1 MGQGPGL
8 VTSPSFFVLAKA
20 PPSAS
25 FFENFSLVLFSEWRF
40 RNWLGT
46 PGEEPRTLF
55 PQLSVEL
62 QEKAVCFLRLLLPF
76 QATMSAPLTAAEIE
90 DERALVDSYGML
102 GKGIQEAI
110 EIHNSRLGQ
119 MRRAVR
125 FIRVMIL
132 RFS

>member
-1 MGQGPGL
+1 MASGGPLTVGTVADKGGGAQRSFAL
-8 VTSPSFFVLAKA
+8 SEGFTCIDPHIIPS
-20 PPSAS
+20 SA
-25 FFENFSLVLFSEWRF
+25 R
-40 RNWLGT
+40 GC
-46 PGEEPRTLF
+46 
-55 PQLSVEL
+55 
-62 QEKAVCFLRLLLPF
+62 CF
-76 QATMSAPLTAAEIE
+76 APLMEAAEIE

>member
-1 MGQGPGL
+1 M
-8 VTSPSFFVLAKA
+8 
-20 PPSAS
+20 
-25 FFENFSLVLFSEWRF
+25 
-40 RNWLGT
+40 
-46 PGEEPRTLF
+46 
-55 PQLSVEL
+55 EL

-119 MRRAVR
+119 MRRDVR